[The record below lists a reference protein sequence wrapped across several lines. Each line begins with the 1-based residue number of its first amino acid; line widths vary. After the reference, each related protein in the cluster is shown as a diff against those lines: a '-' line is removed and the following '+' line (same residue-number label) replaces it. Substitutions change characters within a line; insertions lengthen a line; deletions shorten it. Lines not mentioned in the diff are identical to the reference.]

1 MSKHGKRYQ
10 EASKLVERG
19 RTYEPAEAVAL
30 LKETATVKFEPSV
43 EAHIRLGVDPRHADQ
58 MVRGTVTLPHG
69 TGKEVRVAVFAQGDK
84 AVEATAAGADVVGAE
99 DLAARIEAGW
109 LEFDVAVATPDMMG
123 SVGKLGR
130 ILGRRGL
137 MPNPKAGTV
146 TFDLERVIN
155 ELKGGRIEFK
165 VDKGGIIH
173 VAFGKASFEP
183 DAAHRQ
189 PGRPDRRHQPRPAQG
204 SQGPVLQE
212 PHGRLHH
219 GPGHP
224 RRCPE
229 PAGPGGGLTAAGRA
243 ARDKHDDRVG
253 RPGHPGDR
261 SARDSDAS
269 AGILRDA
276 AP

>member
-10 EASKLVERG
+10 EAAKLVEPG
-19 RTYEPAEAVAL
+19 RTYEPEVAMAL
-30 LKETATVKFEPSV
+30 LRETSTVKFDSSV

-58 MVRGTVTLPHG
+58 MVRGIVTLPHG

-84 AVEATAAGADVVGAE
+84 AAEATTAGADVVGAE
-99 DLAARIEAGW
+99 DLAQRIEAGW

-146 TFDLERVIN
+146 TFDIERVVN

-173 VAFGKASFEP
+173 VPFGRATFEP
-183 DAAHRQ
+183 DQLIENLAALTDAVNRA
-189 PGRPDRRHQPRPAQG
+189 RPKEAKGQYFRSLTVA
-204 SQGPVLQE
+204 STM
-212 PHGRLHH
+212 
-219 GPGHP
+219 GPGI
-224 RRCPE
+224 RVDV
-229 PAGPGGGLTAAGRA
+229 PGLLARA
-243 ARDKHDDRVG
+243 A
-253 RPGHPGDR
+253 
-261 SARDSDAS
+261 A
-269 AGILRDA
+269 
-276 AP
+276 

>member
-10 EASKLVERG
+10 EAAKLVDRS
-19 RTYEPAEAVAL
+19 RTYEPAEAMAL
-30 LKETATVKFEPSV
+30 LKETSTVRFEPSV

-69 TGKEVRVAVFAQGDK
+69 SGKEVRVAVFAQGDK
-84 AVEATAAGADVVGAE
+84 AAEAAAAGADVVGAE

-183 DAAHRQ
+183 AQLVDNLAALTDAINRA
-189 PGRPDRRHQPRPAQG
+189 RPKEAKGQYFRSLTVA
-204 SQGPVLQE
+204 STM
-212 PHGRLHH
+212 
-219 GPGHP
+219 GPGI
-224 RRCPE
+224 RVDV
-229 PAGPGGGLTAAGRA
+229 PGLLARA
-243 ARDKHDDRVG
+243 A
-253 RPGHPGDR
+253 
-261 SARDSDAS
+261 A
-269 AGILRDA
+269 
-276 AP
+276 

>member
-1 MSKHGKRYQ
+1 MGKHGKRYQ
-10 EASKLVERG
+10 EAAKLVERG
-19 RTYEPAEAVAL
+19 RTYEPAEAMAL
-30 LKETATVKFEPSV
+30 LKETSTVKFDPSV

-69 TGKEVRVAVFAQGDK
+69 TGKVVRVAVFAQGDK
-84 AVEATAAGADVVGAE
+84 AAEATAAGADVVGAE

-173 VAFGKASFEP
+173 VAL
-183 DAAHRQ
+183 RQ
-189 PGRPDRRHQPRPAQG
+189 GQ
-204 SQGPVLQE
+204 L
-212 PHGRLHH
+212 
-219 GPGHP
+219 
-224 RRCPE
+224 
-229 PAGPGGGLTAAGRA
+229 RA
-243 ARDKHDDRVG
+243 ASSSSTTW
-253 RPGHPGDR
+253 PP
-261 SARDSDAS
+261 
-269 AGILRDA
+269 
-276 AP
+276 